1 MLSLVLVA
9 PVSLK
14 DGQVLPPLDNLGP
27 LAQGIYRVSLEEL
40 LGVGVRAR
48 LRVGVRAGVRA
59 RVGVRVRVMVRSG
72 AEDRARRKVRGSC
85 RG

>member
-1 MLSLVLVA
+1 MLSLVLLA
-9 PVSLK
+9 PVPLK

-48 LRVGVRAGVRA
+48 LRVGVRARVGVGVG
-59 RVGVRVRVMVRSG
+59 VGVRVGARVRVPASG
-72 AEDRARRKVRGSC
+72 R
-85 RG
+85 